1 MSAIL
6 TDEHWEEFRGRF
18 EKVHGGYLLRL
29 RTKLPDLSPAETRF
43 MALAK
48 LQLTNKEMSGIL
60 GVSPDSIRMMRHRL
74 RRKLNLDEDGS
85 LEEMINSI

>member
-1 MSAIL
+1 
-6 TDEHWEEFRGRF
+6 
-18 EKVHGGYLLRL
+18 
-29 RTKLPDLSPAETRF
+29 

-74 RRKLNLDEDGS
+74 RKKLNLDEDGS